1 LNQFLGF
8 GFLKGVQRRGVHVS
22 PPKIGSRDGQ
32 MCFGGILRIH
42 ADLRREL
49 DWGNLNWDFFE
60 GLLGDPREGL
70 RRGDQ
75 WCVFWGNLIVHLG
88 FTRGL

>member
-8 GFLKGVQRRGVHVS
+8 DFLKGVQRRGVHVS

-49 DWGNLNWDFFE
+49 DWGNLNLNFFE
-60 GLLGDPREGL
+60 GLLGVPREGIEE
-70 RRGDQ
+70 GGPMV
-75 WCVFWGNLIVHLG
+75 CFLG
-88 FTRGL
+88 EFNCALGVY